1 MVALKQAC
9 ATFILTYLFGA
20 LAIIN
25 SFTVF
30 DLPILLI
37 TDQTKLSTFVV
48 AVGRNKEFRE
58 PHAVRGPEV
67 AQACSKVYEI

>member
-25 SFTVF
+25 SFTV
-30 DLPILLI
+30 LI
-37 TDQTKLSTFVV
+37 AGRTKLSTFVV
-48 AVGRNKEFRE
+48 AVGRNKEFRG
-58 PHAVRGPEV
+58 PHAVRRPEV